1 MDLYPNMLLPER
13 KEESPFWYLCLGPS
27 YSIERRIEKHKTTFC
42 RKEMMSLTSW
52 NARGTRRRA
61 VRESLENA
69 GRKTGK
75 RGGIRL
81 LDETKRSL
89 IIKKV

>member
-42 RKEMMSLTSW
+42 RKEMMSLTS
-52 NARGTRRRA
+52 GTQGGRDA
-61 VRESLENA
+61 GLFESRSRTQDGRPVNA
-69 GRKTGK
+69 GVLGCWM
-75 RGGIRL
+75 
-81 LDETKRSL
+81 KRSGR
-89 IIKKV
+89 